1 MASGSVNGTSEKVRC
16 AIYTRKSTEEGLEQE
31 FNSLDAQYEACAAY
45 VMSQRHEGWELV
57 KNRYDDGGFS
67 GGNMDRPGLRQLLA
81 DVAAGKVQVIV
92 LYKIDRLTRSLSD
105 FSRIVDVLDEANASF
120 VSVTQ
125 SFNTTT
131 SMGRLMLNVLLS
143 FAQFER
149 EVTGERIRDKI
160 AASKKKGIWM
170 GGPVP
175 LGYEVK
181 ERKLLINEAEAA
193 TIRNIFKRYADLG
206 AGQPLLDELREQ
218 GIRTKRRV
226 HKDGSVRGDI
236 PFTRGSLFHL
246 LKNRIYRGEMVHK
259 GSASPGEHEAIIEEE
274 LWAHVQLI
282 IAKNTVDRKLR
293 RNAKDVSLLAG
304 IIRDGLGRKM
314 TPSHTARSGKRY
326 RYYVTHPS
334 AIADE
339 NPAWRLPAHDI
350 EKCAVGMLVTF
361 LLDQSKIRNL
371 LGTDDA
377 GSLATAITRCQRIAE
392 QVTASTFHRR
402 TKVAAL
408 IERVDVTGTEIK
420 IMLSAPNLSEV
431 LGTAISPDRLIPI
444 SVPIAHVRQGKE
456 VKLVISE
463 PDEDERDEALVSLL
477 RDAMAIKKEV
487 LSARNST
494 IANIAASSG
503 RCRKRMGRLFR
514 LSWIAPEIVDT
525 ILAGRQP
532 QSLSPNALLTA
543 DLPLDWQGQKAALG
557 FT

>member
-1 MASGSVNGTSEKVRC
+1 M
-16 AIYTRKSTEEGLEQE
+16 
-31 FNSLDAQYEACAAY
+31 
-45 VMSQRHEGWELV
+45 
-57 KNRYDDGGFS
+57 
-67 GGNMDRPGLRQLLA
+67 
-81 DVAAGKVQVIV
+81 
-92 LYKIDRLTRSLSD
+92 
-105 FSRIVDVLDEANASF
+105 
-120 VSVTQ
+120 
-125 SFNTTT
+125 
-131 SMGRLMLNVLLS
+131 
-143 FAQFER
+143 
-149 EVTGERIRDKI
+149 
-160 AASKKKGIWM
+160 WM

-193 TIRNIFKRYADLG
+193 TVRHIFRRYADLG
-206 AGQPLLDELREQ
+206 SGQPLLDELREQ

-259 GSASPGEHEAIIEEE
+259 GSASPGEHEAIIDED
-274 LWAHVQLI
+274 LWARVQLL
-282 IAKNTVDRKLR
+282 IAENTVDRKLR
-293 RNAKDVSLLAG
+293 RNAKEASLLAG

-339 NPAWRLPAHDI
+339 NPAWRLPAYDI
-350 EKCAVGMLVTF
+350 EKRTVGMLVTF
-361 LLDQSKIRNL
+361 LSDQSMIRL
-371 LGTDDA
+371 LVGTDDA
-377 GSLATAITRCQRIAE
+377 GSLAAAIARCQGISE
-392 QVTASTFHRR
+392 QITASTFHRR
-402 TKVAAL
+402 TKVPAL
-408 IERVDVTGTEIK
+408 IEQVDVTDTEIS
-420 IMLSAPNLSEV
+420 IVLSAPNLSEA
-431 LGTAISPDRLIPI
+431 LGTKISPDQLMPI
-444 SVPIAHVRQGKE
+444 SVPIAHVRKGKE

-463 PDEDERDEALVSLL
+463 NAEDERDEALVSLL
-477 RDAMAIKKEV
+477 RDAMAIRKEV
-487 LSARNST
+487 LSLPDVT

-557 FT
+557 FI